1 MNTSSKNQLNRNQH
15 PSQANAELAR
25 PKAKTIKLGI
35 DVHLDRYVAVR
46 LIDGGTP
53 QPPQRFEPPEFMF
66 WVAKQI
72 MLADKVFTC
81 YESGLF
87 CYSLLWEDEKMGV
100 TNYVVRPRACDE
112 DVK

>member
-1 MNTSSKNQLNRNQH
+1 MNTSNKKQLNRKQN
-15 PSQANAELAR
+15 PPKANAELAR
-25 PKAKTIKLGI
+25 PKTTTIKLGI

-53 QPPQRFEPPEFMF
+53 QPPQRFEPPEFML

-81 YESGLF
+81 YEAGHF
-87 CYSLLWEDEKMGV
+87 GYRLLRQLEIMGD
-100 TNYVVRPRACDE
+100 TN
-112 DVK
+112 